1 MPRLYIY
8 CFCRS
13 MSVGLKYR
21 VLQPWRE
28 REKSSWAVCRV
39 NVGTCPD
46 TGACAGFSSLYIH
59 NHHGFTNTLKLKR
72 LMPNNPYSVSWM
84 YKASI
89 LSILILHIF
98 VLYLYHTFI
107 HLNPAKHHT
116 YHTITIIMDWK
127 LEITLASLQNFD
139 QHFLFSSPSKAEG
152 ERFRDYSSSS
162 CLLPGECRLR
172 SCNLH
177 PFYPG

>member
-1 MPRLYIY
+1 MLGH
-8 CFCRS
+8 
-13 MSVGLKYR
+13 VQTQEH
-21 VLQPWRE
+21 VQ
-28 REKSSWAVCRV
+28 V
-39 NVGTCPD
+39 
-46 TGACAGFSSLYIH
+46 SLHYT
-59 NHHGFTNTLKLKR
+59 FTIIMGSPTLWNSETLKLKR

-107 HLNPAKHHT
+107 LHLNPAKHHT

-177 PFYPG
+177 PFCPG

>member
-1 MPRLYIY
+1 MLGH
-8 CFCRS
+8 
-13 MSVGLKYR
+13 VQTQEH
-21 VLQPWRE
+21 VQ
-28 REKSSWAVCRV
+28 V
-39 NVGTCPD
+39 
-46 TGACAGFSSLYIH
+46 SLHYTFTIII
-59 NHHGFTNTLKLKR
+59 GFTDTTQHSALKILR

-107 HLNPAKHHT
+107 LHLNPAKHHT